1 MDITLSE
8 DIDAEYLEDVADI
21 LTNKEFLALNSYR
34 HHVATTRLMH
44 SINVSYISWLTAKKL
59 GCDAQAAARAGL
71 LHDFFLYD
79 PREGR
84 PSRELQAFC
93 HPKVAARTSRETFE
107 ISEKERD
114 AILSHMFPLG
124 PLPGKHG
131 LYPARTKYAP
141 VRKSSILRLHWQETD
156 AWQSAR
162 RKDEGFLSN
171 CIKSAGEGAFQG
183 AVSLTAVQ
191 RTGRVY
197 PAPILCF
204 FVLL

>member
-93 HPKVAARTSRETFE
+93 
-107 ISEKERD
+107 
-114 AILSHMFPLG
+114 
-124 PLPGKHG
+124 
-131 LYPARTKYAP
+131 LYY
-141 VRKSSILRLHWQETD
+141 IMDH
-156 AWQSAR
+156 
-162 RKDEGFLSN
+162 
-171 CIKSAGEGAFQG
+171 
-183 AVSLTAVQ
+183 SL
-191 RTGRVY
+191 
-197 PAPILCF
+197 
-204 FVLL
+204 

>member
-93 HPKVAARTSRETFE
+93 HPKVAARTSGTSSQITGSMDYIRRGQNMRLCGSIPYYDCTGKRRTSGSQPGVRMKVF
-107 ISEKERD
+107 
-114 AILSHMFPLG
+114 FP
-124 PLPGKHG
+124 
-131 LYPARTKYAP
+131 
-141 VRKSSILRLHWQETD
+141 
-156 AWQSAR
+156 
-162 RKDEGFLSN
+162 
-171 CIKSAGEGAFQG
+171 
-183 AVSLTAVQ
+183 TA
-191 RTGRVY
+191 
-197 PAPILCF
+197 
-204 FVLL
+204 

>member
-1 MDITLSE
+1 
-8 DIDAEYLEDVADI
+8 
-21 LTNKEFLALNSYR
+21 
-34 HHVATTRLMH
+34 
-44 SINVSYISWLTAKKL
+44 
-59 GCDAQAAARAGL
+59 
-71 LHDFFLYD
+71 
-79 PREGR
+79 
-84 PSRELQAFC
+84 
-93 HPKVAARTSRETFE
+93 
-107 ISEKERD
+107 
-114 AILSHMFPLG
+114 MFPLG
-124 PLPGKHG
+124 PFPNPGKHG

-197 PAPILCF
+197 PRADPLLFCPPIVKRPPLPAGPEACCPPHCHA
-204 FVLL
+204 VRQAHIWQPHIHLLNYGIPLSVKYSTPCLRFPLRQIPAHKKPLFPQ

>member
-59 GCDAQAAARAGL
+59 GCDTQAAARAGL

-79 PREGR
+79 PRESR

-93 HPKVAARTSRETFE
+93 HPKVAARTSGETFK

-124 PLPGKHG
+124 PLPKSREAWIISGADKICACAEVFHITIA
-131 LYPARTKYAP
+131 LARDGR
-141 VRKSSILRLHWQETD
+141 V
-156 AWQSAR
+156 
-162 RKDEGFLSN
+162 
-171 CIKSAGEGAFQG
+171 
-183 AVSLTAVQ
+183 AVS
-191 RTGRVY
+191 
-197 PAPILCF
+197 PA
-204 FVLL
+204 

>member
-84 PSRELQAFC
+84 PSRELQAF
-93 HPKVAARTSRETFE
+93 RQ
-107 ISEKERD
+107 D
-114 AILSHMFPLG
+114 
-124 PLPGKHG
+124 
-131 LYPARTKYAP
+131 
-141 VRKSSILRLHWQETD
+141 
-156 AWQSAR
+156 
-162 RKDEGFLSN
+162 
-171 CIKSAGEGAFQG
+171 
-183 AVSLTAVQ
+183 Q
-191 RTGRVY
+191 RGN
-197 PAPILCF
+197 L
-204 FVLL
+204 